1 MAKFRT
7 RARALDMLGRQQI
20 RGIPTA
26 ISELFKNAHDAY
38 AAEVRVD
45 YLRDRNLLIIRDDG
59 VGMSPSDFVERWLT
73 IGTESKLSILAP
85 PAGQQVRAQLG
96 EKGIGRLAIAA
107 VSPQVL
113 VMTRARSSTSVEVL
127 ASFINWRVFEEPGI
141 NLDQIEI
148 PTLTVPDGGIPSLA
162 DLRGL
167 CQEAAVAIADLGL
180 PKDRLR
186 ELRSEISGFPLDS
199 VDLASRLPGPS
210 FHGRQSGTHFFLSPV
225 DSTVPEDLVDRDG
238 ESAELIQDLVGF
250 ANPLDRTPVMGAT
263 FWDWTGPGQAT
274 ELIGPREFWTEEDL
288 EDADHEVR
296 GKFDEFG
303 IFHGQARVYDKWFD
317 SMIAVPG
324 LPTEPTLCGPFAI
337 RFGYLQGVQ
346 SESRVEPTRWHVL
359 SQKLNRIAGLYVY
372 RDGIRILPYGRH
384 NFDWLDIERNRT
396 KSAGYYFFSYR
407 RMFGYVAIDREHN
420 SALSEK
426 AGREGFRENQPY
438 RQFRRILS
446 NFFVQLAADFFRE
459 GGGQSGYFRSRK
471 DELERQEL
479 ARRESEKRSAAERRR
494 FVREL
499 GQRQRSLAAGLW
511 NGEIESIVREAQTG
525 FGSPDGGEPA
535 AVSAAVRAAIGRF
548 QEVRQRYRL
557 EPPVGVGVPDEVR
570 RDWEAYQGDWEAFA
584 AALDTA
590 EAQVRGRATE
600 AAAAWSRTATAKA
613 SQAVGGPSGEP
624 APVDVDALV
633 REQVRAESIDIT
645 RRAGAE
651 ALAAA
656 RDVVGRVERI
666 ERELLAE
673 LDAAA
678 ARPMTHGSSD
688 AFARYLGELR
698 DFADR
703 NERLLH
709 ALAVAAASVDLIRS
723 DGEVL
728 APSEL
733 SAATDQEVLTLRE
746 QVERDL
752 ELAQLGLAVEVVG
765 HEFRATINAIRR
777 NLRSLNA
784 WAKRN
789 PGLVPL
795 HSELQASFEHLDSYL
810 TLFTPLQRRVRSEP
824 TELSGGEIFRFLS
837 DLFHERLAKEAI
849 QLEATDAFR
858 KHLFE
863 GRPAVFYPVFV
874 NLVDNASFWLAD
886 RPQPRTIRLDRIGD
900 TLIVEDTGPGIPRR
914 DRPYIFEPGFTRK
927 PAGRGLGLFISR
939 EVLRRN
945 GYRLAVDESGLGGA
959 RFEIERARGKNKS
972 RE

>member
-1 MAKFRT
+1 MVTFRT

-38 AAEVRVD
+38 SAEVRVD
-45 YLRDRNLLIIRDDG
+45 YLRHRDLLIVRDDG
-59 VGMSPSDFVERWLT
+59 IGMAPADFVERWLT
-73 IGTESKLSILAP
+73 IGTESKLSTIVP
-85 PAGQQVRAQLG
+85 PTGQQARAQLG

-107 VSPQVL
+107 VSSQVL
-113 VMTRARSSTSVEVL
+113 VMTRARSTAPDEL
-127 ASFINWRVFEEPGI
+127 IASFINWQIFEEPGI

-148 PTLTVPDGGIPSLA
+148 PTLTVSGGEIPTAA
-162 DLRGL
+162 DLRRLGE
-167 CQEAAVAIADLGL
+167 EAAANNARLGL
-180 PKDRLR
+180 SDERLS
-186 ELRSEISGFPLDS
+186 ELRTTINSFPFDS

-210 FHGRQSGTHFFLSPV
+210 LRASQSGTHFFLSPV
-225 DSTVPEDLVDRDG
+225 DPTLPEDLVDRDG

-274 ELIGPREFWTEEDL
+274 ELIGPSEFWTEEDL
-288 EDADHEVR
+288 EEADHEVR
-296 GKFDEFG
+296 GEFDEFG
-303 IFHGQARVYDKWFD
+303 IFHGRARVYDKWFD
-317 SMIAVPG
+317 ATIAVPG

-346 SESRVEPTRWHVL
+346 SESRVEPNRWHAL

-420 SALSEK
+420 DALSEK

-459 GGGQSGYFRSRK
+459 GGGQSGYFRTRK

-479 ARRESEKRSAAERRR
+479 ARREQEKKSAAVRKR

-499 GQRQRSLAAGLW
+499 AQRQRSLGAGRW
-511 NGEIESIVREAQTG
+511 NREIQSIVQDAATKLG
-525 FGSPDGGEPA
+525 LPTGGEQA
-535 AVSAAVRAAIGRF
+535 AVTAVVGAALGRI
-548 QEVRQRYRL
+548 EALRQRYRL

-570 RDWEAYQGDWEAFA
+570 RDFEAYQGDWEAVA
-584 AALDTA
+584 AAFDAA
-590 EAQVRGRATE
+590 EGEVRGRAAEASATWNRAAEERSE
-600 AAAAWSRTATAKA
+600 AAGRAA
-613 SQAVGGPSGEP
+613 GEE
-624 APVDVDALV
+624 APVDIDALV
-633 REQVRAESIDIT
+633 RGQVKAEGVDRT
-645 RRAGAE
+645 RKAGAR

-656 RDVVGRVERI
+656 RDVVDRIEKI

-673 LDAAA
+673 LDDSAA
-678 ARPMTHGSSD
+678 PPEPGGGSD
-688 AFARYLGELR
+688 TLTLQLGMIRGL
-698 DFADR
+698 ANR

-709 ALAVAAASVDLIRS
+709 ALAVAAADVDLIRS
-723 DGEVL
+723 DGEML

-733 SAATDQEVLTLRE
+733 TAATDQEVLALRE

-777 NLRSLNA
+777 NLRSLGA

-789 PGLVPL
+789 EGLVPL
-795 HSELQASFEHLDSYL
+795 HAELQGSFEHLDSYL

-824 TELSGGEIFRFLS
+824 TQLSGGEIFRFLS
-837 DLFHERLAKEAI
+837 DLFDERLAKESI
-849 QLEATDAFR
+849 QLDATDGFR
-858 KHLFE
+858 KYLFE

-874 NLVDNASFWLAD
+874 NLVDNASFWVAD
-886 RPQPRTIRLDRIGD
+886 RPEPRTIRLDRAGD
-900 TLIVEDTGPGIPRR
+900 TLIVEDTGPGITRR

-927 PAGRGLGLFISR
+927 PGGRGLGLFISR
-939 EVLRRN
+939 EVLKRN
-945 GYRLAVDESGLGGA
+945 GYRLAVGESGLGGA
-959 RFEIERARGKNKS
+959 RFEIERAPGETKTP
-972 RE
+972 